1 MHDEVKAGSCTT
13 LERKIVDNLRNMM
26 LPIKCGSQTLGVS
39 DNKDRPAF
47 TATLKSHLSLSNGAA
62 IKFDTVIL
70 NRGGGYNPK
79 TGIFTAK
86 KKGLYQI
93 SATIMSQGGGELICY
108 IAKNGSNILYLY
120 GPRLH
125 GGSET
130 ANPVLEL
137 KKGDKVSVKSY
148 GSQQINEADP
158 GLEKESLSDN
168 NSLPSPPLRP
178 EHPHPSTN
186 GHQVRPEQHNHLSNG
201 TQVTP
206 ENTQHPSN
214 GAEVTPVNTQ
224 HISNGNQVTP
234 ENAHNISNDQPECQ
248 HINTRDERTYSGI
261 KSGCS
266 GDDCSADNCFV
277 DNCCKDDCCCDCC
290 CFCGKDCCRK
300 DCCEED
306 FCGEDCCGD
315 GGGVGGAGTVEYT
328 GGDCGCGC

>member
-1 MHDEVKAGSCTT
+1 
-13 LERKIVDNLRNMM
+13 MM

-47 TATLKSHLSLSNGAA
+47 TATLKSHLSLANGAA

-137 KKGDKVSVKSY
+137 KKGDNVSVKSY
-148 GSQQINEADP
+148 GSQQINGDYFSYFSA
-158 GLEKESLSDN
+158 
-168 NSLPSPPLRP
+168 
-178 EHPHPSTN
+178 
-186 GHQVRPEQHNHLSNG
+186 VY
-201 TQVTP
+201 
-206 ENTQHPSN
+206 
-214 GAEVTPVNTQ
+214 
-224 HISNGNQVTP
+224 IS
-234 ENAHNISNDQPECQ
+234 E
-248 HINTRDERTYSGI
+248 
-261 KSGCS
+261 
-266 GDDCSADNCFV
+266 
-277 DNCCKDDCCCDCC
+277 
-290 CFCGKDCCRK
+290 
-300 DCCEED
+300 
-306 FCGEDCCGD
+306 
-315 GGGVGGAGTVEYT
+315 
-328 GGDCGCGC
+328 